1 MAGSAQQATPSDG
14 AGEEEWGISAA
25 SEQRPIEVLLV
36 EDNPGDVRLTAEALK
51 DGCVRS
57 VLRVVGDGIEAL
69 AYLRKRGERRPDI
82 ILLDLNLPRMS
93 GREVLAEIKAD
104 EDLQA
109 IPVVVLTTSQA
120 DADVAQCY
128 ALHAN
133 CYVAKPVEYEAFVRV
148 IHTFRDF
155 WLNTVLLPPRSETKP

>member
-1 MAGSAQQATPSDG
+1 MARSAQRFAPHDG
-14 AGEEEWGISAA
+14 AAAEERPISAA
-25 SEQRPIEVLLV
+25 AEHGPVEVLLV
-36 EDNPGDVRLTAEALK
+36 EDNPADVRLTAEALK

-57 VLRVVGDGIEAL
+57 VLRVVGDGVEAL
-69 AYLRKRGERRPDI
+69 AYLRDRRARRPDI
-82 ILLDLNLPRMS
+82 ILLDLNLPRKG
-93 GREVLAEIKAD
+93 GREVLAEIKSDPA
-104 EDLQA
+104 LQA

-133 CYVAKPVEYEAFVRV
+133 CYVVKPVEYEAFVRV

-155 WLNTVLLPPRSETKP
+155 WLNSVLLPPRSETTP